1 MICSNCN
8 EDNPMGS
15 TVCSRCG
22 ARLEARKCSRC
33 GGEIRGKSRFCI
45 HCGTSMSGDSP
56 APRPVS
62 RKRHPSS
69 SQQKQSQTPS
79 YQTPRQSPPP
89 QQGGFPPPQQG
100 GYPPPQQGGYPPQ
113 QGGYPP
119 QQGGYP
125 PQQGNYPP
133 QQGGYPPQQQGGYPP
148 QQGGSQVSYSY
159 PSPNDKDQQTLK
171 SKTILLKE
179 QFGAVIKKGNY
190 REVLQDKNHPA
201 TQAFI
206 DFIAWGITHFY
217 GFAALVGAITF
228 LGILLGGWGVVF
240 GLALA
245 FVYASYKKEIDEK
258 VRDMKGQMSS
268 GPSPSSISSSSQ
280 PSYRYATAS
289 TKDFYY
295 QIHSNCTGCGACVPF
310 CPANAIFQI
319 SEQFL
324 IDQTR
329 CNQCG
334 NCEYQCPVRAIVR
347 IRD

>member
-1 MICSNCN
+1 M
-8 EDNPMGS
+8 
-15 TVCSRCG
+15 
-22 ARLEARKCSRC
+22 
-33 GGEIRGKSRFCI
+33 
-45 HCGTSMSGDSP
+45 
-56 APRPVS
+56 
-62 RKRHPSS
+62 
-69 SQQKQSQTPS
+69 
-79 YQTPRQSPPP
+79 
-89 QQGGFPPPQQG
+89 
-100 GYPPPQQGGYPPQ
+100 
-113 QGGYPP
+113 
-119 QQGGYP
+119 
-125 PQQGNYPP
+125 
-133 QQGGYPPQQQGGYPP
+133 
-148 QQGGSQVSYSY
+148 
-159 PSPNDKDQQTLK
+159 K

-295 QIHSNCTGCGACVPF
+295 QIHSNCTGCGVCVPF

>member
-45 HCGTSMSGDSP
+45 HCGTSISGDSQ

-62 RKRHPSS
+62 RKRHSS
-69 SQQKQSQTPS
+69 SQQPKQAQPPS
-79 YQTPRQSPPP
+79 YQTPLQS
-89 QQGGFPPPQQG
+89 Q
-100 GYPPPQQGGYPPQ
+100 PPQQGGYPPQ

-125 PQQGNYPP
+125 PQQGGYPP
-133 QQGGYPPQQQGGYPP
+133 QQGGYGASQP
-148 QQGGSQVSYSY
+148 QVSYSY

-268 GPSPSSISSSSQ
+268 GPSSSSSSSSSSQ

-289 TKDFYY
+289 TKDYYY
-295 QIHSNCTGCGACVPF
+295 QIQNNCTGCGACVPF
-310 CPANAIFQI
+310 CPTSAIFQI
-319 SEQFL
+319 SKQFL